1 MRDGKTSIHRPLEGA
16 EHLVSGGG
24 AGQASVQVAGEGTG
38 LTIYALHVELIPG
51 HLNLALV
58 DLVQTEFVEQL
69 GGKKQP
75 RMSQKNI

>member
-1 MRDGKTSIHRPLEGA
+1 MWDGKTSIHRPLEGA

-24 AGQASVQVAGEGTG
+24 ASQAGVQVAGEGTG
-38 LTIYALHVELIPG
+38 LTIDTLHVELIPG

-69 GGKKQP
+69 EGKKQAC
-75 RMSQKNI
+75 MSPER